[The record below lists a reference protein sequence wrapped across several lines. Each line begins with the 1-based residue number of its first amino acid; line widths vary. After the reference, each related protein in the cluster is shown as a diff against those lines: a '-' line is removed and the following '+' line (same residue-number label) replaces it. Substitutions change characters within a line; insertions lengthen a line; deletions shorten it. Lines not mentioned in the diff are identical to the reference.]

1 MPLTPHSK
9 RECCPKCKSY
19 EMINRL
25 LVRPG
30 EESAVF
36 VECAACGEFVARYTL
51 KNYTCEDP
59 YRSFLRQM
67 RHQRMSSGAAAH
79 KTGQEFADRLWA
91 DWEEAK
97 RLPAEGEIHHIEDL
111 LDEFE

>member
-1 MPLTPHSK
+1 MPLSPQSK

-19 EMINRL
+19 EMHNRV

-30 EESAVF
+30 EDSAVY

-51 KNYTCEDP
+51 KRYTCEDP

-67 RHQRMSSGAAAH
+67 RHQRMSSGALTH
-79 KTGQEFADRLWA
+79 KKGQEFADKLWEG
-91 DWEEAK
+91 WEEAK
-97 RLPAEGEIHHIEDL
+97 RLSEASEIRHMEDL
-111 LDEFE
+111 LEEFE